1 MRENSTRVFPH
12 LFFVK
17 KPAEKEAGRL
27 SKRHLMLKDR
37 MELERLYGIGFGAAE
52 IATKLKVH
60 RSTVYN
66 ELKRGDT
73 GEMDEN
79 GRFGYSAE
87 LAQQRLLENYRQ
99 RRTARA

>member
-1 MRENSTRVFPH
+1 MQAKERTFKH
-12 LFFVK
+12 LTK
-17 KPAEKEAGRL
+17 NDRL
-27 SKRHLMLKDR
+27 R
-37 MELERLYGIGFGAAE
+37 MERWLNKGMTPRE

>member
-1 MRENSTRVFPH
+1 M
-12 LFFVK
+12 
-17 KPAEKEAGRL
+17 

-52 IATKLKVH
+52 IATKLKVQ
-60 RSTVYN
+60 RATVYN

-79 GRFGYSAE
+79 GWFGYSAE

>member
-1 MRENSTRVFPH
+1 M
-12 LFFVK
+12 
-17 KPAEKEAGRL
+17 

-60 RSTVYN
+60 
-66 ELKRGDT
+66 RGDT

>member
-1 MRENSTRVFPH
+1 M
-12 LFFVK
+12 
-17 KPAEKEAGRL
+17 

-37 MELERLYGIGFGAAE
+37 TELERLYGKGFGAAE

>member
-1 MRENSTRVFPH
+1 
-12 LFFVK
+12 
-17 KPAEKEAGRL
+17 
-27 SKRHLMLKDR
+27 MLKDR
-37 MELERLYGIGFGAAE
+37 MELERLYGKGFGAAE

-79 GRFGYSAE
+79 GLVRFSSFMAK
-87 LAQQRLLENYRQ
+87 
-99 RRTARA
+99 

>member
-1 MRENSTRVFPH
+1 M
-12 LFFVK
+12 
-17 KPAEKEAGRL
+17 G
-27 SKRHLMLKDR
+27 KRHLTLKDR
-37 MELERLYGIGFGAAE
+37 AELEALYNKGRGVEE
-52 IATKLKVH
+52 IAAKLKVH